1 MHMVT
6 LKTLF
11 SDLLFLHPT
20 CVRILIQNKEL
31 IKALFQLF
39 QLHDSIYSGLF

>member
-1 MHMVT
+1 MHMGT

-20 CVRILIQNKEL
+20 CVRKYIDRKQGIN
-31 IKALFQLF
+31 
-39 QLHDSIYSGLF
+39 